1 MSCPVHIWLPAM
13 AALAPFARV
22 ARDRIHALGIPTFSS
37 AVGRASRPDRT
48 VKVVQRFAP
57 VGAARPAGARPESES
72 AG

>member
-22 ARDRIHALGIPTFSS
+22 ARDRIHALGVPTFSS
-37 AVGRASRPDRT
+37 AVGRTSRADRA

-57 VGAARPAGARPESES
+57 VGAAAPSTSRPESES

>member
-13 AALAPFARV
+13 AAMAPFARV
-22 ARDRIHALGIPTFSS
+22 ARDRIHSMGIPTFSTRRE
-37 AVGRASRPDRT
+37 RAADRT

-57 VGAARPAGARPESES
+57 VGAAAPAVTRPEAES